1 MDEEI
6 YEMANS
12 GVSHFEERMTLEELF
27 EEARVNA
34 NDGEEIGD
42 YEAVREVLEER

>member
-1 MDEEI
+1 MDEEL
-6 YEMANS
+6 YEMAS
-12 GVSHFEERMTLEELF
+12 DGVSYFEERMTLEELF

-42 YEAVREVLEER
+42 YEAVKEVLDER